1 MNRSPQWKQEVNRR
15 VAAHMNRK
23 TPLTGEL
30 IAEQEPKPNPDSRAA
45 QLAARVAARYAN
57 APSYNEML
65 AAEARA
71 AVAAAE
77 AASRAALE
85 AQAAAE
91 SVLASIEAAS
101 IVEESPRAALHVV
114 QPATMQEQESLAS
127 VETDEFFTEPA
138 FELTAGPARME
149 AAQPAAQLT
158 SQPESQPEFS
168 ADAREFAIRWE
179 PDMPALRRDPE
190 VRRESQAA
198 EFLDLDRSGWRGAGE
213 TGFPDGGI
221 GVVEPALPIY
231 ANLIEFPRELIAAR
245 RVRPRLA
252 EGPMASAGQDAQL
265 SIFEVDPAHIST
277 EAEVAP
283 AVVETAAPAWA
294 EPEWSRMKLGA
305 EPEEEL
311 YHAPEPEPQ
320 VLRETTLELAS
331 LSRRMLSVAFDVA
344 LIGAAL
350 VAVATA
356 VMTKSTTLPGLHAAE
371 IGSAVALLAVA
382 AVYHALFFTLGKA
395 TPGMRFA
402 QIRLCTFDGQIP
414 TQAQR
419 TARLAAMLISVL
431 PMGLGMM
438 WSIFDDD
445 HLTWHDRLSHT
456 YLRRA

>member
-1 MNRSPQWKQEVNRR
+1 VNLSLQWKQEVNRR

-101 IVEESPRAALHVV
+101 IVEESPRGALHVLR
-114 QPATMQEQESLAS
+114 PAAMQERESLAS
-127 VETDEFFTEPA
+127 VETEEFFTEPA
-138 FELTAGPARME
+138 FELTAEPARME
-149 AAQPAAQLT
+149 AAQPAAQPT
-158 SQPESQPEFS
+158 SQPEIL

-320 VLRETTLELAS
+320 VLRGATLELAS

-371 IGSAVALLAVA
+371 IGSAVALLGVA

-402 QIRLCTFDGQIP
+402 QIRLCTFEGQIP
-414 TQAQR
+414 TRAQR
-419 TARLAAMLISVL
+419 SARLVAMLISVL

-456 YLRRA
+456 YLRRG